1 MIFSSVSVEVFCESQ
16 VLNARGAGETTLHKP
31 FRTSLWLEVRSFTE
45 ENKLLYVSLQTQ
57 VQEDVY
63 EKLDKELLTY
73 VEDVLLNRRPD
84 STERMMEYAATL
96 DPKSHPTKLRKLAG
110 ESNAPVFQAKLNPI
124 PAGFNPVALPDV
136 LPPVPEYKPWVDPL
150 AKSVAFEQLEKLFEE
165 RIAYIDGAM
174 GTMIQRYKLQVWL
187 AHLVLGSTM
196 RRFCNRAIQMLFM
209 EIFGS
214 DWGIPGNCAAL
225 TGASL

>member
-1 MIFSSVSVEVFCESQ
+1 
-16 VLNARGAGETTLHKP
+16 
-31 FRTSLWLEVRSFTE
+31 
-45 ENKLLYVSLQTQ
+45 
-57 VQEDVY
+57 VY

-187 AHLVLGSTM
+187 PQLFLDPAVLQTLAQGSLSCCFAVLGDPVVGKLHGLD
-196 RRFCNRAIQMLFM
+196 RRLQSETVRCPGGRIWDVCTFVMGDCTLFLSVWPSRT
-209 EIFGS
+209 I
-214 DWGIPGNCAAL
+214 N
-225 TGASL
+225 